1 MKVALITSYSLD
13 ATMPLAKHLAE
24 EDIDVHLFAIM
35 PKYNQNVYVVDF
47 STDKQ
52 PNGFVSSNI
61 SNQKMGKS
69 LCQYLSRINTKFFV
83 YPKGAGK
90 KAYFLDIYYAWKFSR
105 YIIKGKFDVVH
116 LIHTANRFS
125 QLIMHFLKRQNLIQT
140 LHEVTAHSGD
150 TSIYNIRILQN
161 IIKNNIPVIF
171 HSQISKDR
179 FIKFRST
186 ITSSPID
193 MDLLTIIRFS
203 LHETYLHFLPEEEK
217 INGQTADSSI
227 PIILHIGR
235 VQPYKGIDILID
247 AVKIIQKNQPV
258 HLIVAGGGDPYFNFE
273 GIDNYEFLNYAVD
286 NEKIIELIKKST
298 LVVCPYRSASQSGIP
313 MTVFPFN
320 KPVIASNTGAFSE
333 VINHNVT
340 GMLVDKID
348 APSFADAIQSLLSNE
363 GLRDTMV
370 SNIKNFM
377 QGEFSWSNIAKKTKD
392 FYKSNYDGSK
402 MSKTNAPKS

>member
-13 ATMPLAKHLAE
+13 ATMPLAKHLADE
-24 EDIDVHLFAIM
+24 GIDVHLFAIM

-47 STDKQ
+47 STNKQ

-61 SNQKMGKS
+61 SNQKMGEN
-69 LCQYLSRINTKFFV
+69 LCKYLSRVKTRFFV

-90 KAYFLDIYYAWKFSR
+90 KAFLLDIYYAWKFSR
-105 YIIKGKFDVVH
+105 HIIKGKFEVVH

-125 QLIMHFLKRQNLIQT
+125 QLIMHFLKEQNLIQT

-150 TSIYNIRILQN
+150 TSTYNIKILQN
-161 IIKNNIPVIF
+161 VVKNNIPVIF

-179 FIKFRST
+179 FIKFRSS

-193 MDLLTIIRFS
+193 KHLLTIIRFS
-203 LHETYLHFLPEEEK
+203 LHETYLHFSPGEK
-217 INGQTADSSI
+217 KIANQHTNGSI

-273 GIDNYEFLNYAVD
+273 GIDSYEFLNYAVD
-286 NEKIIELIKKST
+286 NEEIIELVKKST

-333 VINHNVT
+333 VISHNVT
-340 GMLVDKID
+340 GILVDKID
-348 APSFADAIQSLLSNE
+348 APSFADAIQYLISNKE
-363 GLRDTMV
+363 LRDTMV

-377 QGEFSWSNIAKKTKD
+377 QGEFSWSNIAKKTID
-392 FYKSNYDGSK
+392 FYKSNYSLSK
-402 MSKTNAPKS
+402 NA